1 MDQPPALPS
10 APTQVPTLHTHP
22 GPWLACVCSWFH
34 FLPGLGI
41 VITGNLKNGPLGVS
55 LRTHHSQIV

>member
-10 APTQVPTLHTHP
+10 SPTQVPPLCAHP
-22 GPWLACVCSWFH
+22 GPWLACVCSWFR

-55 LRTHHSQIV
+55 LKTHHPQMV